1 MNYVKVLYQ
10 KLWEN
15 ICQGSKKQTK
25 VPILANRQDDTRTE
39 CSGYSPALFCS
50 GQAVPPGM
58 GREMQVRKA
67 VIVGVSQLPRSQVG
81 PTHPYCIQGHLLW
94 GLKFLL
100 WEEAVPG
107 LCEEGLVGFW
117 VPQLSQPDWLKQQS
131 EETNDSVYPGWLHPR
146 WLTEV
151 TPAEQGPV
159 VWWV

>member
-1 MNYVKVLYQ
+1 MQ
-10 KLWEN
+10 R
-15 ICQGSKKQTK
+15 
-25 VPILANRQDDTRTE
+25 ILP
-39 CSGYSPALFCS
+39 GPALQRAGGGATGDGEGDAGEKGS
-50 GQAVPPGM
+50 E
-58 GREMQVRKA
+58 GR
-67 VIVGVSQLPRSQVG
+67 VGVSQLPRSQVG
-81 PTHPYCIQGHLLW
+81 PTHPSCIQGHLLW

-131 EETNDSVYPGWLHPR
+131 EETNDPAYPGWLHPR

-151 TPAEQGPV
+151 TPTEQGPV